1 MVQSHMTDDEARCEL
16 CGELMPPG
24 ETMFK
29 FHGYSGPCP
38 KEPLPKPAP
47 INWQE
52 RAERAE
58 AEVAALRL
66 VVTAAQEMRE
76 ECRFVSAGPLYD
88 SVFAFDASLAAPEG
102 FGAIDTRDGFG
113 LAGISYAEQLAE
125 RYPVILSLLNATPS
139 SNKNWPG
146 NLVAEAI
153 ALFAEYE
160 HLTSTLDRRYGQTV
174 NDGV

>member
-1 MVQSHMTDDEARCEL
+1 MTENEMTEMLTAVRNV
-16 CGELMPPG
+16 GAY
-24 ETMFK
+24 
-29 FHGYSGPCP
+29 YSGA
-38 KEPLPKPAP
+38 KVYSG
-47 INWQE
+47 
-52 RAERAE
+52 
-58 AEVAALRL
+58 AEVADAIAALRERIAALEAERDALRL

>member
-1 MVQSHMTDDEARCEL
+1 MIELTATDHQEIDRLRGMANEDDDERVLLHAIYRAGL
-16 CGELMPPG
+16 AAGITALR
-24 ETMFK
+24 
-29 FHGYSGPCP
+29 
-38 KEPLPKPAP
+38 
-47 INWQE
+47 E
-52 RAERAE
+52 RIAALEAERD
-58 AEVAALRL
+58 ALRL

-102 FGAIDTRDGFG
+102 FGEIDTRDGFG

>member
-1 MVQSHMTDDEARCEL
+1 MRQDTEHFALLKSIADQAAENLTLLQRIAALE
-16 CGELMPPG
+16 
-24 ETMFK
+24 
-29 FHGYSGPCP
+29 
-38 KEPLPKPAP
+38 
-47 INWQE
+47 
-52 RAERAE
+52 AERD
-58 AEVAALRL
+58 ALRL